1 MNSWTDQK
9 IKCSL
14 HFRSGHQRSSVKNN
28 VHKNFTKFTEKYLCQ
43 VSFLTKL
50 QAWGSNTGVFLKI
63 LQNLWEHLQ
72 NTSGWVLLIFIK
84 CCVPSHAVAQLK
96 FGLAL
101 FWSSQ
106 MKRKKTNS
114 GNICNLKWKSKKDA
128 KGIGTEGA
136 SCLLRHCES
145 VKIDATYAIVFE
157 LMKAIIN
164 IPKKHLNIWFFFFIL
179 PEKFLLFLRYS
190 NFCTFPSPLFS
201 HVGHYWIYKRGWLKI
216 NTSVCDLIIC
226 LNWNWKT
233 QIV

>member
-28 VHKNFTKFTEKYLCQ
+28 VHNNFTKFTEKYLCQ

-50 QAWGSNTGVFLKI
+50 QAWGSNTAIFLKI
-63 LQNLWEHLQ
+63 LQNLWEHLE

-84 CCVPSHAVAQLK
+84 CCVPSHVVAQLK

-101 FWSSQ
+101 FWSSE
-106 MKRKKTNS
+106 MKRKKTTS

-128 KGIGTEGA
+128 RGIGTEGA
-136 SCLLRHCES
+136 SCSLRHCES

-164 IPKKHLNIWFFFFIL
+164 IPKKHLNIWIFFLFYRKSSFCSWDIQI
-179 PEKFLLFLRYS
+179 FVLFLPH
-190 NFCTFPSPLFS
+190 FFPM
-201 HVGHYWIYKRGWLKI
+201 
-216 NTSVCDLIIC
+216 SVITEFIKEAD
-226 LNWNWKT
+226 WR
-233 QIV
+233 